1 MAIYEN
7 LITFTKKIKLKISKN
22 GNTQHYFSHGRT
34 QDK

>member
-7 LITFTKKIKLKISKN
+7 LITFTKKFKLKISQN
-22 GNTQHYFSHGRT
+22 GNTQYHFSHRRT